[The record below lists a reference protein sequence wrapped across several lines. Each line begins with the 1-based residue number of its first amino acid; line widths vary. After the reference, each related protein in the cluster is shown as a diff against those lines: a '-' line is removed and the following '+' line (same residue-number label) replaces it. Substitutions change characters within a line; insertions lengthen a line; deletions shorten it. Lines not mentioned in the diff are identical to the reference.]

1 MDDRPVVE
9 VAQASR
15 YNEVLIDALRNKDIG
30 AHLNGIK
37 ASIKI
42 YSLPATK
49 EQRDLVQKY
58 MTRNLTG

>member
-15 YNEVLIDALRNKDIG
+15 YNEVVIDALKDKDIG
-30 AHLNGIK
+30 AHLNGVK

-42 YSLPATK
+42 YSMPSTK
-49 EQRDLVQKY
+49 EHRDLMQKY